1 MSYRILSSN
10 VIFGDPD
17 VGSEHAMVA
26 APDGTLQIERL
37 DGNAVLF
44 DVAGNLEADRINVTN
59 LSIPNKVLSTDA
71 TGQVV
76 LTGFDVDQL
85 GNVEALTTGVLPSG
99 RLQGG
104 SYTLANLTATGTV
117 TASTLV
123 GNLDAGQ
130 LGSGTVP
137 PARLA
142 GGYTFDSLD
151 LTSNISAGGWLNAN
165 IDANHIT
172 TGTLHDDRL
181 QGSYAFDSLSL
192 TSNLSAAWLH
202 ANVDASNITGTI
214 SADRLSGNYA
224 FQTLTVTDV
233 TANSVHIPSLEGSN
247 VVLVSNADGYIT
259 ASNVTLTEIE
269 YLSGV
274 SRPIQLQIDELQN
287 GNIVGSNITNLDA
300 NNMTLGVVP
309 DARMAGDYS
318 FANLT
323 LNGSLVAAN
332 VDANL
337 DASQLVRGV
346 VPSARLAGEYTL
358 ANVVVAGGVTAGTV
372 SGNLDASQMT
382 SGTIHPA
389 RLDGGSFSFASLDLT
404 GNLTATTV
412 HANIDAGQIVTGTVD
427 ADRIDLVGIRSNVVP
442 VTTGLTLGTV
452 SNTWSNVH
460 VTSVHADTID
470 LSGNLVYRGNVVV
483 TDLEQTH
490 SNVVPTSSAYSLGTQ
505 STPWSNVWANTVQ
518 AYGDVVVG
526 GTLLNASGTP
536 YLDLGNVETNVLPL
550 VANLNIG
557 TTDRPWE
564 SLTVNTA
571 TVANLTVTDRVLS
584 SLVPAVPGL
593 DLGNVDEPWGTVWA
607 DQVVGNVDA
616 VNVYGELDANI
627 VFVGGS
633 IDDFVIKVPA
643 GTQTEPG
650 IRFIDDESTGLYLPQ
665 PATLGVAVAGE
676 TVLTTNASV
685 VEVTGNIVPT
695 TDATYDLG
703 STGSRWGDLH
713 VANSVVAGPVTISSG
728 NVTGVSTLTVTNGVQ
743 CDNVV
748 ASGTVSASTLS
759 GNMDASY
766 ITSGTLESARIAD
779 GTDMNPANLTVSG
792 ALTVAGSTTLYP
804 SGHVIPQ
811 SNLLYDLGSPTSVWR
826 DVYLSGST
834 IYLGNAT
841 ISETGGNVVMNRLVV
856 DGTVTADGL
865 TPPLSITSVEIT
877 DNAWTVLDDTA
888 VGLDGGYVQLHGV
901 GFAPA
906 CLVQVGTVNASST
919 TYVSSTVLRCL
930 VPARPS
936 GTYSVTVIRGD
947 SVTATLPSSLTYSD
961 VVSWITPENLGNIF
975 FADPFVKSIVAT
987 SDSTVTYGNLTA
999 IPSGTTLDAAT
1010 GNLTGN
1016 ILLENDSIFSIDVV
1030 SEDLENQTSE
1040 KTFLLDYKALNVS
1053 NVQVT
1058 DMSWSVLQ
1066 QTALDSDST
1075 GYILVNGS
1083 YFLST
1088 DTVQIGGTPAATTYV
1103 SSSSLGAL
1111 APAKSSGLYDATV
1124 LRNGTPRGLID
1135 GVKYSIP
1142 PSWSTASNLGE
1153 VDENTDFSYTFVAT
1167 SDSSVSY
1174 TNTTALPPGSTLNTS
1189 SGVFTGNVT
1198 SLSDDQTFSFEV
1210 VATDQ
1215 DFQTNVRT
1223 FLLTVLSCIE

>member
-151 LTSNISAGGWLNAN
+151 LTSNVSAGGWLNAN

-172 TGTLHDDRL
+172 SGTLHDDRL

-247 VVLVSNADGYIT
+247 VVLVSDADGYIT

-309 DARMAGDYS
+309 DARMVGDYS

-323 LNGSLVAAN
+323 LSGSLVASN

-346 VPSARLAGEYTL
+346 VPSARLAGEYML

-442 VTTGLTLGTV
+442 ATTGLTLGTV

-460 VTSVHADTID
+460 VTSVNADTID

-490 SNVVPTSSAYSLGTQ
+490 SNVVPTSSAYSLGTP
-505 STPWSNVWANTVQ
+505 SMPWSNVWANTVE

-550 VANLNIG
+550 TANLNIG

-564 SLTVNTA
+564 SLNVNAA
-571 TVANLTVTDRVLS
+571 TVANLTVTDRVWS

-627 VFVGGS
+627 VFLGGS

-650 IRFIDDESTGLYLPQ
+650 IRFLDDESTGLYLPQ

-676 TVLTTNASV
+676 TVLTTNATL

-728 NVTGVSTLTVTNGVQ
+728 NVSGVSTLTVTNGVQ

-779 GTDMNPANLTVSG
+779 GTDLSPANLTVSG
-792 ALTVAGSTTLYP
+792 ALSVAGSTTLYP

-834 IYLGNAT
+834 IHLGNAT

-856 DGTVTADGL
+856 DGTVTAEGL

-877 DNAWTVLDDTA
+877 NNVWTVLDDTA

-961 VVSWITPENLGNIF
+961 VVSWITP
-975 FADPFVKSIVAT
+975 
-987 SDSTVTYGNLTA
+987 
-999 IPSGTTLDAAT
+999 
-1010 GNLTGN
+1010 
-1016 ILLENDSIFSIDVV
+1016 
-1030 SEDLENQTSE
+1030 
-1040 KTFLLDYKALNVS
+1040 
-1053 NVQVT
+1053 
-1058 DMSWSVLQ
+1058 
-1066 QTALDSDST
+1066 
-1075 GYILVNGS
+1075 
-1083 YFLST
+1083 
-1088 DTVQIGGTPAATTYV
+1088 
-1103 SSSSLGAL
+1103 
-1111 APAKSSGLYDATV
+1111 
-1124 LRNGTPRGLID
+1124 
-1135 GVKYSIP
+1135 
-1142 PSWSTASNLGE
+1142 SNLGTVSE
-1153 VDENTDFSYTFVAT
+1153 SQSFSLNLQAV
-1167 SDSSVSY
+1167 SDSNVMYSNVTPLPVETSLDASTGQFSGNITSVLS
-1174 TNTTALPPGSTLNTS
+1174 STL
-1189 SGVFTGNVT
+1189 
-1198 SLSDDQTFSFEV
+1198 FSFDV
-1210 VATDQ
+1210 LATDEEMQ
-1215 DFQTNVRT
+1215 DTVRT
-1223 FLLTVLSCIE
+1223 FLLQLIFE